1 MPDDR
6 SFEDLYHEL
15 EVIVRSLE
23 SGDPSTGSGRVL
35 PLAEALALFE
45 RGTALAEQCN
55 ALLDGAEL
63 HIRQLTTRPDGGLA
77 AEPFAD
83 GQSG

>member
-1 MPDDR
+1 MFTEK
-6 SFEDLYHEL
+6 SFEDLYREL
-15 EVIVRSLE
+15 EETVRKLE

-45 RGTALAEQCN
+45 RGTHLAEECN

-63 HIRQLTTRPDGGLA
+63 HVRQLMTRPNGSLA
-77 AEPFAD
+77 AESFEG

>member
-1 MPDDR
+1 MPTEI
-6 SFEDLYHEL
+6 SFEDLYREL
-15 EVIVRSLE
+15 EETVRNLE

-45 RGTALAEQCN
+45 RGTTLAVQCN
-55 ALLDGAEL
+55 SLLDGVEL
-63 HIRQLTTRPDGGLA
+63 RVRQLTTRPDGGLA

>member
-1 MPDDR
+1 MPEP

-15 EVIVRSLE
+15 EETVRNLE
-23 SGDPSTGSGRVL
+23 SGDPSAGSGRAL

-45 RGTALAEQCN
+45 RATTLAEQCN
-55 ALLDGAEL
+55 TLLDSAEL
-63 HIRQLTTRPDGGLA
+63 RVRQLMTRPDGELA
-77 AEPFAD
+77 AEPFED